1 MAIDVTIKAGLFHWV
16 PLPFE
21 VIIGDVL
28 HYGNTE
34 NYVQTMDGEVGE
46 KEFIAYLPDH
56 IGRGFQVIWHEGE
69 SRRVVLRQPLPC
81 CEPELREF
89 YQTVKRIAEFWKGS
103 LIVDG
108 KATTLKAFLR
118 TLEDNVSF
126 NVQAVRDLGRDI
138 LNVNEYVY
146 EIYGAMWPLR
156 PGEKEGRMFML
167 SPESYGE
174 WLHEKQEIDACYW
187 PVVYGVVP
195 DGQSAMAGIV
205 FDPLDVPYIYLD
217 KVPHGFTTIDS
228 KTGRRVPVT
237 AWRIIVKDGEGHS
250 CEMSYEEFRAKLPAE
265 KVSLYDHDMIL
276 IQPMTSEEIRTIFF
290 SENITS

>member
-1 MAIDVTIKAGLFHWV
+1 MAIDVIIKAGLFHRV
-16 PLPFE
+16 LLPFD
-21 VIIGDVL
+21 VIVGDKL
-28 HYGNTE
+28 HYGNAE
-34 NYVQTMDGEVGE
+34 EYVQTMGGEVGK

-118 TLEDNVSF
+118 TLEDNISF
-126 NVQAVRDLGRDI
+126 NVQAARDLGRDI
-138 LNVNEYVY
+138 LNANEYGY
-146 EIYGAMWPLR
+146 EIYGAMWPLH
-156 PGEKEGRMFML
+156 PGEEEGRMFML

-187 PVVYGVVP
+187 PIVYGVMP
-195 DGQSAMAGIV
+195 DGQSAMAGITY
-205 FDPLDVPYIYLD
+205 DPLEVPCIYLD
-217 KVPHGFTTIDS
+217 KVPKGFKTTDS
-228 KTGRRVPVT
+228 MGRSVPVT
-237 AWRIIVKDGEGHS
+237 VWCVFVKDGEGLS
-250 CEMSYEEFRAKLPAE
+250 REISYEEFRAKLPAD
-265 KVSLYDHDMIL
+265 KVSRYDKDKIL
-276 IQPMTSEEIRTIFF
+276 IQPMTSEEIRAIYFQE
-290 SENITS
+290 SKTS